1 MQILLPW
8 DGMVIP
14 EEFKGI
20 DVEEEDEEDT
30 FILPLIMETTDG
42 CLINDV
48 DDVGMEARRHAVGV
62 VADDDGE
69 PETDVVRI

>member
-1 MQILLPW
+1 ML
-8 DGMVIP
+8 IP

-30 FILPLIMETTDG
+30 FMLPLIMETTVG

-48 DDVGMEARRHAVGV
+48 DDEGMEARRHVVGV